1 MKRLYNYFGI
11 LVLILFQTISIF
23 PQGKNHYLPLA
34 LGNKW
39 QYFKQTYSSYSNS
52 YLYDVELISITDT
65 QTVNNNLYYKYNGTW
80 MRYDENEQRIYIL
93 LNNIIDSMAIDFTIP
108 NNTVYNS
115 ALGEMT
121 AIGDDVSIN
130 GTWYSAKGV
139 RYHNWDISQPTFYE
153 TYYVKNF
160 GLSYY
165 DETGHAPGGR
175 NWETHKP
182 LIAFY
187 SADTSIAPS
196 LVNNSSPII
205 SIDSV
210 QITET
215 GDLKIK
221 MLVYHSYSAL
231 TRKIPGTP
239 FSNMGVCFIDSVW
252 GDYFYSN
259 GIDTIGKTNITLT
272 KENELYFYKTVAFDY
287 SLITRGYKFYFK
299 VGAKDKSIFQHTT
312 YFPFDGYEN
321 LDEVA
326 VINDIKNFYPL
337 KPWNLYVY
345 KLSKKDISGNW
356 VFLNNNYVYFVNDAT
371 LSNNKTYSKLLRNNS
386 VTLERFDKTSS
397 CVLIANILPSGEIK
411 EDTTECL
418 WIQKNKSFNKF
429 VNNAYKSYTC
439 NNFANFTLFNTYK
452 AHSKVFAQT
461 DDPSTWYRLL
471 SGIGLVENYYKIGD
485 EYYKEELAAA
495 KIGTTIYGDATLFV
509 GVDESE
515 TTLPTEYQ
523 LSQNYPNPFNP
534 STTINFSIKEAG
546 LVTLKVYDVLGR
558 EVATLVNE
566 ELNSGSHNKSFN
578 ASGLSSGIYF
588 YSLKAGKFSE
598 TKKLLLLK

>member
-11 LVLILFQTISIF
+11 LALILFQTISIF
-23 PQGKNHYLPLA
+23 PQGKNHYLPLS

-39 QYFKQTYSSYSNS
+39 QYFKETYSTYSNS
-52 YLYDVELISITDT
+52 YLYDVEQFAVTDT
-65 QTVNNNLYYKYNGTW
+65 QTVNNKLYFKYNGTW
-80 MRYDENEQRIYIL
+80 LRYDETEQRVYIL
-93 LNNIIDSMAIDFTIP
+93 KNNIDTMSIDFTLP

-115 ALGEMT
+115 ASGEMT
-121 AIGDDVSIN
+121 AIGQNVSIL
-130 GTWYSAKGV
+130 GTNHPAKGV

-175 NWETHKP
+175 NWVTHKS
-182 LIAFY
+182 LIGFY
-187 SADTSIAPS
+187 SADTSMAKS
-196 LVNNSSPII
+196 LVNNSYPVIT
-205 SIDSV
+205 IDSV

-215 GDLKIK
+215 GNLKLK
-221 MLVYHSYSAL
+221 MHINHAYSRL
-231 TRKIPGTP
+231 TTKINGTP
-239 FSNMGVCFIDSVW
+239 FSNYGVCFIDSVW

-259 GIDTIGKTNITLT
+259 GIDTIRKTNITFT
-272 KENELYFYKTVAFDY
+272 KENELYFYRTIAFDY
-287 SLITRGYKFYFK
+287 SLIAQGFKFYFK
-299 VGAKDKSIFQHTT
+299 VWANDKSIFQHTT

-337 KPWNLYVY
+337 KPWNQYVY
-345 KLSKKDISGNW
+345 KLSKKDNSGNW
-356 VFLNNNYVYFVNDAT
+356 VFLNNNYVYFVKDTT

-386 VTLERFDKTSS
+386 VTLERFDKTSG
-397 CVLIANILPSGEIK
+397 CVLIANKLTSGEIK

-418 WIQKNKSFNKF
+418 WVKKTNSFNKF
-429 VNNAYKSYTC
+429 VNNTYKSYTC
-439 NNFANFTLFNTYK
+439 NNFANFTLFNTYN
-452 AHSKVFAQT
+452 ANSKVYTQT
-461 DDPSTWYRLL
+461 DAPSTWYRLL
-471 SGIGLVENYYKIGD
+471 NGVGLVENYYKIGD
-485 EYYKEELAAA
+485 EYYKEELVAA

-509 GVDESE
+509 GVEESE
-515 TTLPTEYQ
+515 TTIPTEYN

-546 LVTLKVYDVLGR
+546 LVTLKVYDMLGR
-558 EVATLVNE
+558 EVSNIVNE
-566 ELNSGSHNKSFN
+566 NLSEGIYNKVFN

-598 TKKLLLLK
+598 TKKMLLLK